1 MTFKNPPILK
11 MPDAS
16 KEAAQ
21 PKKVAFDLPTTKRVQ
36 FRDIF
41 SFARTKHRST
51 TLALDNTITTSWVTP
66 KKVASVAHLGGHN
79 KPSSKDL
86 PSHSRSVNPFECLSP
101 KENTKKKRASRPKT
115 KPILTVDAHPDAK
128 AAARHAFGAID
139 SRKEAISVAP
149 LRNKTHIFCPKHCLD
164 PERGLKEATKKVH
177 EPAEKVANKKLLS
190 KAPKKVVVVSG
201 VKTRDPSEP
210 IVNTQVKPKASKM
223 SRLRD
228 ILAAKAFRPPHNTAT
243 QHVKDPKCASEKR
256 HHDKTKLEKTPVK
269 KHVESSHRPHVQ
281 LHDICSHDHKSWLFG
296 RKESPVKL
304 SRAAMK
310 ATSTFKAPKVPLTK
324 AFSPPLSSWSVQ
336 EILVPLPA
344 MKADLKAS
352 DIFPKGAGCSKKL
365 ESSRKTG
372 ASAPTK
378 SPVSSATGKVGPL
391 SEKIYFSP
399 APKKSVSSPAP
410 SKSQPVSPSRAPCSS
425 FSAPKSP
432 QSETKKSPQS
442 LQLAPTGALGS
453 SFPSSET
460 GAPAPVSASGPK
472 SSALFESAQ
481 AVRPEVAPIPLAS
494 TSPESSSSSS
504 PSPKTPALLGNNA
517 SALSSLSSSSLE
529 LPPAC
534 SALDFFSGDM
544 HDMVANPW
552 AAIPP
557 GTETP
562 STATP
567 VVSHTPS
574 RCPSPP
580 LFAATAVES
589 PFVADVVRSSL
600 KTLDDL
606 DNVAKEIQEVV
617 AGLKTLPVSRCRS
630 SRASSVAS
638 LRELPTE
645 VVKEA
650 AKALFETSSETV
662 VDADAASPAS
672 TLSMPRAL
680 SCEVSDATK
689 PALSLEE
696 SKLQLTQETVQFE
709 APVDFKTPTET
720 KPLIESVFEKAT
732 QTGATQILK
741 VGASKV
747 VAVET
752 PVSLD
757 VEYSSASGK
766 IPQIPSEGK
775 SDPSLLALL
784 PTPKTSLSP
793 PEDLPSSSPESSIKK
808 NSLPFSE
815 PKILSEA
822 PPVTSSVCSPTVIPT
837 KQISAVDA
845 LKEKLN
851 EKANDN
857 SVRKAHIYTNSKQV
871 SIKSK
876 ISTLNGFFEDAGF
889 QKPEEKDL
897 SSVKEPVKVSKHDK
911 TETVTS
917 KTEAVPKKTEAA
929 STVSKSS
936 VEPKTPSLSE
946 SPVVDTTTVS
956 SESKP
961 SVESVDS
968 KSSADA
974 VDKSEPSSESEQTTA
989 QRRDAEAAAC
999 AKAEKKRQLAKRLAA
1014 LKQKMDSDTAKPLPK
1029 KDVEPEEEIPL
1040 APPLPE
1046 DLFDSDSEPCNSESS
1061 SNKPVLPSPEPTV
1074 LSSSV
1079 SDNSSSS
1086 EPSASPSPKPEV
1098 QRIASTEPSSLES
1111 SPEPESPKASSPSP
1125 VVSAEK
1131 DLPVPVSEGPEQ
1143 KPVLSKDEK
1152 KAQLKQRLAALKAKM
1167 EAEAPKKPAQAET
1180 SSLLSDAAKTPVIPP
1195 APAFP
1200 EGLFDLDS
1208 GESDTVPEVPA
1219 QAVDVVSDAPVE
1231 ASVDVGSDVPVEAV
1245 TPVEAA
1251 VVSTPTPE
1259 TPVASDA
1266 SKEEK
1271 KAALKKR
1278 LAALKE
1284 RMAAEA
1290 PQKPAKKEAHTP
1302 AEPAAP
1308 EVPEAPPLPANLFET
1323 VLPSP
1328 VNLPAT
1334 SEPPV
1339 VPKPTATEPSSPVPI
1354 VQPSS
1359 DVSTSQTEGL
1369 SKEEKKAQLKKR
1381 LAALKNKMANDT
1393 PSKGATKSKDE
1404 PKKRKESIPEAPPLP
1419 KDLMDVKPSVSSE
1432 TICPPPPPA
1441 SSIPPPPPPPPP
1453 SLLPVGPPPPPAL
1466 PASLLPAASE
1476 TPDEPEDPTTPSE
1489 AYLELEAKLS
1499 AKKKKSIDLSDID
1512 HQIPDYSKKTNFSS
1526 KMSKMA
1532 SKLEA
1537 FLLADGRLSF
1547 DGPVTPMNLPK
1558 PKKASLLAKDEVPK
1572 KKHNGKNAAILNKLE
1587 GLFKDRLDENN
1598 GVAEPKTPKVSKF
1611 HIDMDSTEVFIPPS
1625 HPNFPKP
1632 AGGSG
1637 TAPPPPPPPPP
1648 GFLTNGTSNG
1658 AGNSPP
1664 PPPPPP
1670 PPAFLMASG
1679 APPPPPP
1686 PPPAFLTNSAA
1697 PPPPPP
1703 PPGFLLDAAGPPPP
1717 PMNVPLTKKE
1727 LPSVKCIHG
1736 SFEEKRKAFGAFFS
1750 AHPMKKTAPP
1760 PRIEAPKRKV
1770 FSQDELDKMTP
1781 FERTRV
1787 TIEGHLQ
1794 DLVREGKAV
1803 PGANA

>member
-378 SPVSSATGKVGPL
+378 SP
-391 SEKIYFSP
+391 
-399 APKKSVSSPAP
+399 
-410 SKSQPVSPSRAPCSS
+410 
-425 FSAPKSP
+425 
-432 QSETKKSPQS
+432 
-442 LQLAPTGALGS
+442 
-453 SFPSSET
+453 
-460 GAPAPVSASGPK
+460 
-472 SSALFESAQ
+472 
-481 AVRPEVAPIPLAS
+481 
-494 TSPESSSSSS
+494 SSSSSS

-1803 PGANA
+1803 PDEDEDEDADEDEDDEARAGHEAP